1 MASIA
6 VPTTWPPYPVN
17 GVMVSGFDSPVSTG
31 IDGSFCH
38 PPELYD
44 ELATSFWGLKFA
56 DFFKRVQWM
65 RIGFRM
71 PVGCCC
77 LRLSANNR

>member
-1 MASIA
+1 MAQPCGKKVALIA
-6 VPTTWPPYPVN
+6 VPTTLPPSPVN

-44 ELATSFWGLKFA
+44 ELQERFGGLNFA
-56 DFFKRVQWM
+56 DFQETSIDDAWLHVLDDY
-65 RIGFRM
+65 
-71 PVGCCC
+71 C
-77 LRLSANNR
+77 